1 MKTSDIK
8 RYLQTYSISKKRS
21 STINNAFASALSV
34 ADNFVIEEVNN
45 AIKLLGQDSRKNLKC
60 VYCDRPAS
68 TWDHLNAIVR
78 NGEFSGYGHQLNNLV
93 PCCKDCNSSKG
104 NKNWKIF
111 LKNKNPKNLS
121 KKISIINKYL
131 KNSNVTDIKK
141 KLNSKAVKA
150 EYEKY
155 MEIKDKVI
163 KLLEKA
169 DKQAEVIREKLK
181 SNSK

>member
-8 RYLQTYSISKKRS
+8 RYLQTYSISKKRL

-34 ADNFVIEEVNN
+34 ADNFVIEDVNKK
-45 AIKLLGQDSRKNLKC
+45 IKLLKQDPEKDLFC
-60 VYCDRPAS
+60 VYCEQPAS
-68 TWDHLNAIVR
+68 TWDHIDAIIKD
-78 NGEFSGYGHQLNNLV
+78 GEFSGYGHQLNNLV

-104 NKNWKIF
+104 NKNWLLF
-111 LKNKNPKNLS
+111 LKNKNPKNVQ
-121 KKISIINKYL
+121 KKISLIKSYIGSSPIN
-131 KNSNVTDIKK
+131 IKK
-141 KLNSKAVKA
+141 KLNSKALKD
-150 EYEKY
+150 EYIKY